1 MDIRPNPFEKSQSL
15 PPPVPSA
22 RTMPSS
28 GNPPPAQ
35 GPGVGVVKVGNKWL
49 WWEKTMHC

>member
-1 MDIRPNPFEKSQSL
+1 MDIRPNPFEKSNNL

-35 GPGVGVVKVGNKWL
+35 GPEESEPRGPEEAWDRGL
-49 WWEKTMHC
+49 FLP